1 MLYQR
6 PGGCC
11 GPVGGDGPIGGQ
23 LYARTGVSLPI
34 GGGFLNNVLAPGW
47 DIEMGIRTLFFNPAQ
62 DSAWVFDIGVSNIY
76 NNASDKSSKVDLLNV
91 SSTVN
96 STTTTIPSVPV
107 SVGNLNRT
115 YLNLAGGKEWYLWG
129 NADPHDKHSNMKAG
143 VDLGGRWGTEKI
155 DLNEIE
161 HRTDTIGGVFFAAH
175 ADYETPCGDFLF
187 TAGVRVEYSYTWS
200 DILQHQN
207 RTDIEELNVLLT
219 AGVRF

>member
-1 MLYQR
+1 MSSHRAGTSKWAY
-6 PGGCC
+6 
-11 GPVGGDGPIGGQ
+11 
-23 LYARTGVSLPI
+23 
-34 GGGFLNNVLAPGW
+34 
-47 DIEMGIRTLFFNPAQ
+47 RTLFFNPAQ

-175 ADYETPCGDFLF
+175 ADYETPCGDFPVHRWRSGRILVYLERHSPASEPYRYRRIECAADGGGAVL
-187 TAGVRVEYSYTWS
+187 TI
-200 DILQHQN
+200 ILQVSHGFHSLQ
-207 RTDIEELNVLLT
+207 EEV
-219 AGVRF
+219 